1 MKNNSSRD
9 KIYEKTSR
17 IHLDRLY
24 KNTEIT
30 KELNMAPFL
39 DKIQEYR
46 RN

>member
-1 MKNNSSRD
+1 MKNNGSRD
-9 KIYEKTSR
+9 EIYEQTCR

-24 KNTEIT
+24 KNRKIT
-30 KELNMAPFL
+30 KELNVTPVF